1 MTVSGMCMYERVCA
15 CDVTQQEEL
24 SSQQVRVGLIEKKL
38 ENAAKDGDDKADKF
52 QQKLEDAQALLKSKE
67 K

>member
-1 MTVSGMCMYERVCA
+1 MSAACVCTSVCV
-15 CDVTQQEEL
+15 CDVKKQEEL